1 MGHFIT
7 FEGGEGSGKS
17 TQWQLL
23 AQALKAQGL
32 PTVATREPGGTPA
45 GRAIRQLLLTPEG
58 HALEALPELLLYG
71 ADRAHHLTQVIRP
84 ALAAGQWV
92 ICDRYQDSTTVYQGL
107 VRGLDSEMIQT
118 LAQWTTEGLKPR
130 LTFLLDLPPEVGL
143 ARSKSRLESEASSED
158 RFENEALEFHQQVR
172 AGFLELAQAESER
185 FEILDATQEVEAL
198 HQIILEK
205 VLALP

>member
-17 TQWQLL
+17 TQWNLL
-23 AQALKAQGL
+23 AQALKTKGM

-84 ALAAGQWV
+84 ALAAGRWV

-107 VRGLDSEMIQT
+107 VRGLDSKMIQT
-118 LAQWTTEGLKPR
+118 LANWTTGGLKPR
-130 LTFLLDLPPEVGL
+130 LTFLLDLPPELGL

-158 RFENEALEFHQQVR
+158 RFESETLEFHQQVR
-172 AGFLELAQAESER
+172 AGFLELAEAEPER
-185 FEILDATQEVEAL
+185 FAVLDANQDVEEL
-198 HQIILEK
+198 HQTILTK
-205 VLALP
+205 VLALS